1 MAQIIVTLKVMPES
15 PDVDLESLVTPITE
29 AISAEGGTVSAHEE
43 EPIGFGIKAL
53 LITFSRDEALGNLD
67 GIEDAVTALSGVES
81 CESANVRRAL
91 G

>member
-1 MAQIIVTLKVMPES
+1 MAHIIVTLKIMPES
-15 PDVDLESLVTPITE
+15 PDVNLESLVAPITE
-29 AISAEGGTVSAHEE
+29 AITAEGGAVSAHEE

-67 GIEDAVTALSGVES
+67 GIEETVAALTGVEG
-81 CESANVRRAL
+81 CESVNVRRAL